1 MIICITA
8 QGNSLD
14 AEIDPRF
21 GRCAYFVFY
30 DTESKQ
36 TEFVENQWKEAMGGA
51 GIQSAQFVVQKGA
64 KKVFTGRIGPNA
76 EMVLKNAGVEII
88 SASGK
93 VKDIIEKL

>member
-1 MIICITA
+1 MRCVIA
-8 QGNSLD
+8 ANGPDENASV
-14 AEIDPRF
+14 ERF